1 MKIENNQSS
10 TCRSGT
16 QQQPAWSFGSRLSF
30 RAIAVFTLLALTLN
44 YSPWDVLPLIGGYI
58 DEAVQKP
65 LVSIAG
71 WLISHVFHVAGVA
84 ATQHPTDSRDTAF
97 DWVSIFTVLIV
108 SMIAA
113 LIWSAIDRRRLNP
126 GVQATWLR
134 HITRLILIFVMVR
147 YGIFKIFPMQMSRP
161 SLGVL
166 NEPVGQSSQMSLL
179 WTLIGSSPVYQILSG
194 VFETLCA
201 VLLLFEATALLG
213 TLLGIVVMSNVL
225 LFNFCFDIP
234 VKLGALLIL
243 FGFPV
248 LLWQDIP
255 ALYRFFCK
263 HCSAQLHTSWRP
275 LFGTTR
281 MKRMMYGIELFYVV
295 CVVYALV
302 PPAYTL
308 EMREM
313 THLHSPSSLTGEW
326 HVDSA
331 SKRVGTQTEDAPV
344 LTAEL
349 VPMTELYLEQ
359 DGRAM
364 ARSRDGRLW
373 RGAAMIDKARS
384 TLSLYSY
391 YFDGKRFQ
399 ATYKYTLADGQHLRL
414 EPIGKASA
422 SESTLTLTRV
432 PLPANYPLLQ
442 SRFHWVEEWALER

>member
-1 MKIENNQSS
+1 MKVENNQNS
-10 TCRSGT
+10 TCNSDT
-16 QQQPAWSFGSRLSF
+16 QQRPAWSFGSRLSF

-44 YSPWDVLPLIGGYI
+44 YSPWGVLPLIGGYV
-58 DEAVQKP
+58 DEAVQRP

-84 ATQHPTDSRDTAF
+84 ATQHSTDSRDTAF
-97 DWVSIFTVLIV
+97 DWVSILTVFLV
-108 SMIAA
+108 SIIAA
-113 LIWSAIDRRRLNP
+113 LIWSAIDRRRLSP
-126 GVQATWLR
+126 DAQATWLR
-134 HITRLILIFVMVR
+134 HLTRLILIFVMVR

-166 NEPVGQSSQMSLL
+166 NEPVGQSSPMSLL

-213 TLLGIVVMSNVL
+213 TLLGIVVISNVL

-243 FGFPV
+243 FGFLV

-263 HCSAQLHTSWRP
+263 HCSAQLHTRWRP
-275 LFGTTR
+275 LFGAMR
-281 MKRMMYGIELFYVV
+281 IKRVMYGLELSYVV

-308 EMREM
+308 ERREM
-313 THLHSPSSLTGEW
+313 AHLRSPSLLTGEW

-331 SKRVGTQTEDAPV
+331 LKHVGLQTEEAPV

-349 VPMTELYLEQ
+349 IPMTELYLEP

-364 ARSRDGRLW
+364 ARSMDGRLW
-373 RGAAMIDKARS
+373 RSAAVVDSAHSK
-384 TLSLYSY
+384 LSLYSF
-391 YFDGKRFQ
+391 YFDGERFQ
-399 ATYKYTLADGQHLRL
+399 ATYKYTLTDGQHLRL
-414 EPIGKASA
+414 EPIGKGGA

-442 SRFHWVEEWALER
+442 SRFHWVEEWARER